1 MAPEDDQKL
10 DIPNSHWPIYRD
22 RVSDWSTRPTLSG
35 EHVRLEPLT
44 PEHAKGLLEAGADP
58 GIWAWLSSRQPED
71 LPAAER
77 LVEQALADPDRR
89 PFAQIDS
96 ASGRVAGTTSYYQ
109 VVEKHRILSIG
120 HTWIGADWQRTGL
133 NTESKL
139 LLLTYAF
146 ETLDAQRV
154 SWETDIRNLRSQ
166 RAIERLGAL
175 REGVLRAHRIRPDGS
190 SRDTVTYSMLAPEW
204 PAAKARLNER
214 LVTGARL
221 AR

>member
-1 MAPEDDQKL
+1 LAIRDG
-10 DIPNSHWPIYRD
+10 HYRLYGD
-22 RVSDWSTRPTLSG
+22 PVSDWNTLPILSG

-44 PEHAKGLLEAGADP
+44 REHAKGLFEAGTDP
-58 GIWAWLSSRQPED
+58 GIWAWLSSWQPAD
-71 LPAAER
+71 VPAAER
-77 LVEQALADPDRR
+77 QVEQALADPDRR
-89 PFAQIDS
+89 PFAQIDA

-120 HTWIGADWQRTGL
+120 HTWLGADWQRTAL
-133 NTESKL
+133 NTEAKL
-139 LLLTYAF
+139 LLLTHAF
-146 ETLDAQRV
+146 EALGAQRV

-190 SRDTVTYSMLAPEW
+190 SRDTVTYSMLAAEW

-214 LVTGARL
+214 LVTGAPLPR
-221 AR
+221 

>member
-1 MAPEDDQKL
+1 MDSENARKL
-10 DIPNSHWPIYRD
+10 AIRDSHYASYGD
-22 RVSDWSTRPTLSG
+22 HVSNWSTLPTLSG

-44 PEHAKGLLEAGADP
+44 REHAKGLFEAGTDP
-58 GIWAWLSSRQPED
+58 GIWAWLSVRQPAD
-71 LPAAER
+71 VPAAER

-89 PFAQIDS
+89 PFAQID
-96 ASGRVAGTTSYYQ
+96 AVSGRVAGTTSYYQ

-139 LLLTYAF
+139 LLLGYAF
-146 ETLDAQRV
+146 ETLGAQRV
-154 SWETDIRNLRSQ
+154 AWETDIRNLRSQ

-214 LVTGARL
+214 SVTAARL
-221 AR
+221 PR

>member
-1 MAPEDDQKL
+1 
-10 DIPNSHWPIYRD
+10 
-22 RVSDWSTRPTLSG
+22 VSDWNTHPTLSG
-35 EHVRLEPLT
+35 RHVRLEPLS
-44 PEHAKGLLEAGADP
+44 PEHAKGLFEAGADP
-58 GIWAWLSSRQPED
+58 GIWTWLSLRQPAG

-77 LVEQALADPDRR
+77 MVEQVLADPERR
-89 PFAQIDS
+89 PWAQVDV

-109 VVEKHRILSIG
+109 IVAKHRILSIG

-133 NTESKL
+133 NTEAKL
-139 LLLTYAF
+139 LLLTNAF
-146 ETLDAQRV
+146 ETLGAQRV

-190 SRDTVTYSMLAPEW
+190 SRDTVTYSMVAAEW

-214 LVTGARL
+214 LVTGTPLPR
-221 AR
+221 